1 MRSLGC
7 ALVALLMLAS
17 LAAASSRTDLDIV
30 GSDGV
35 KLRATYTSPGEP
47 GPAML
52 LIHQCNM
59 DRSAWN
65 DLTGKLVEA
74 GIHVLSMDLRG
85 FGESPG
91 EPLGSREAFQTL
103 MQKSPGD
110 VDAALA
116 VLLDQEGVDGE
127 RVGAGGASCGAMLTA
142 DLPSRNAA
150 VKTLMLLSGPPSETA
165 VEHIANTPE
174 LAVFVAATTGDTV
187 TPGVADALRSAVEGS
202 KNKSSTAK
210 ILEGTEHGL
219 PMFAKNPELGPELLG
234 WLTSQLKR
242 SGD

>member
-7 ALVALLMLAS
+7 SLGAFLMLAS
-17 LAAASSRTDLDIV
+17 LAAASSPTDVDIV
-30 GSDGV
+30 GSDGA
-35 KLRATYTSPGEP
+35 KLRATYTSPGKP

-59 DRSAWN
+59 DRTAWN

-91 EPLGSREAFQTL
+91 EPLDSREAFQTL

-110 VDAALA
+110 VDAAMSYLLA
-116 VLLDQEGVDGE
+116 QDGVDSE

-150 VKTLMLLSGPPSETA
+150 VRTLMLLSGPPSEAA
-165 VEHIANTPE
+165 VSHIANTPE

-187 TPGVADALRSAVEGS
+187 TPGVADALRGAVEGS
-202 KNKSSTAK
+202 KNNSSTAK

-219 PMFAKNPELGPELLG
+219 PMFAKNPELGPELLA
-234 WLTSQLKR
+234 WLTGQLKR
-242 SGD
+242 